1 MTSDS
6 LMRGFPPPPSEQVT
20 LENFQD
26 FPYLR
31 WGLLHMRELLPTANV
46 SRGTGAV
53 RALEAEPRDLDS
65 IRFAGSDGSQMSVA
79 QLIEDGYTDG
89 FIVLKSGRIA
99 TEQYFNDLR
108 PEQPHLLQSVT
119 KSFAGSLAG
128 ILVERGALD
137 PDAPVADIIPEVANS
152 AYRGATLRHVLDMTV
167 GVKFDEVYEDYE
179 DPKCE
184 IGALT
189 IAIGWLP
196 RVDRDTPDGLRHF
209 LTTLEP
215 AGEHG
220 AKFHYVSAHT
230 ELLGWVLERVSGS
243 PFAELLSREIWQ
255 PMGAEFDAYITL
267 DRLGAPVACGGL
279 CVTLRDLARFGQ
291 LHLEGGAFRGRQI
304 VPRSWIEDTLSRGD
318 NAAWTRG
325 EPVEQWPR
333 GSYRNQWWVS
343 GDEHG
348 VYAGFG
354 IHGQVVYIDPAA
366 DVVIAKQSTH
376 PLAWDEKRFADL
388 LCGFAAICRELSA

>member
-1 MTSDS
+1 MTTDS
-6 LMRGFPPPPSEQVT
+6 LMRGFPPPPGEQIT
-20 LENFQD
+20 LENFQQ

-31 WGLLHMRELLPTANV
+31 WGFLHMRELLPTANV

-53 RALEAEPRDLDS
+53 RALEHAPRDLDS
-65 IRFAGSDGSQMSVA
+65 IRFEGSDGSALSVE
-79 QLIEDGYTDG
+79 QLIEEGYTDG
-89 FIVLKSGRIA
+89 FIVLKGGRIA
-99 TEQYFNDLR
+99 AEQYCNGLR

-137 PDAPVADIIPEVANS
+137 PDAPVADILPEVADS
-152 AYRGATLRHVLDMTV
+152 AYRGATVRHVLDMTV
-167 GVKFDEVYEDYE
+167 GVQFREDYE
-179 DPKCE
+179 DPKSE
-184 IGALT
+184 VGALT

-196 RVDRDTPDGLRHF
+196 RVDRETPDGLRHF
-209 LTTLEP
+209 LTRLRP

-220 AKFHYVSAHT
+220 ARFHYVSAHT
-230 ELLGWVLERVSGS
+230 ELLGWMLERASGS
-243 PFAELLSREIWQ
+243 SFAELLSREIWQ

-291 LHLEGGAFRGRQI
+291 LYLDGGAVGERQI
-304 VPRSWIEDTLSRGD
+304 VPRSWIEDTVRRGD

-325 EPVEQWPR
+325 ERVEQWPR

-343 GDEHG
+343 GDERG
-348 VYAGFG
+348 VYCGFG

-388 LCGFAAICRELSA
+388 LCGFAAICRELAA